1 MSKNKENNIEE
12 VLSKI
17 VLNDD
22 LHYLIKFKGEKKHK
36 LVEKNRLTKSEIK
49 LCENILLNKKRKIS
63 DDIFSEKSKS
73 IKKIKKGNIKRKD
86 DLEKSKSPK
95 KYKKRDNKKGDNESN
110 NNSSLSSF
118 SILKRNQ
125 KIKKQ
130 NKENNNKYS
139 NKNISSDSD
148 NSNISEN
155 KSKSENISES
165 ENESES
171 EIKKTQKYERE
182 GVLLEDKPQKILN
195 VGHKNRND
203 KTLYSLVRWKQSK
216 NIKILDSIV
225 ENKKIRQIYP
235 QLLID
240 FYESKI
246 IFLEEKIL

>member
-86 DLEKSKSPK
+86 DLEKSKSSKKQKKTNNKKDDDESYNNLTISSFSNIKTKSK
-95 KYKKRDNKKGDNESN
+95 KYKKEY
-110 NNSSLSSF
+110 
-118 SILKRNQ
+118 
-125 KIKKQ
+125 
-130 NKENNNKYS
+130 NKENNNRYN
-139 NKNISSDSD
+139 NKNSSSEDDSD
-148 NSNISEN
+148 NISEN
-155 KSKSENISES
+155 KRKNEKISDSENK
-165 ENESES
+165 NESEM
-171 EIKKTQKYERE
+171 KQTKLFERQ
-182 GVLLEDKPQKILN
+182 GILLEDTPKEILN
-195 VGHKNRND
+195 VGYKNRND
-203 KTLYSLVRWKQSK
+203 KTLYSLVKWEQYK

-225 ENKKIRQIYP
+225 ENKKIRQAFP

-240 FYESKI
+240 FYESRI
-246 IFLEEKIL
+246 MFLDE